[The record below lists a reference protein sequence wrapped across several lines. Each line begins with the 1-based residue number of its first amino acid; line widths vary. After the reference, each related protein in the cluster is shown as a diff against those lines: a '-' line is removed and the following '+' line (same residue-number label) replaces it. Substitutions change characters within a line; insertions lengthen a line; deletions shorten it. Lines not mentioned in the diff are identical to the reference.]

1 MKQTAIR
8 IVLILLLFSCRETPL
23 TIEGKRVSTDLFVTP
38 SQGRKHVDYFSESK
52 NLMIATDSPE
62 ATQAGIEVGSLGGNV
77 VDVAVATS
85 FAISVTRPHST
96 GLGGGGFL
104 VLYLKEFPEPIAF
117 DFRERA
123 PNAASRDMYKRKPKE
138 DSLLGFRAVGVPG
151 NVAGLVQIQKRYG
164 KLSLKTVISPAIRLA
179 EKGFPMYPDLQSA
192 IQKSSKDMDREMKG
206 IFLPGGKVPELK
218 NILVQKDLANSLK
231 LISETG
237 EKEFYRGK
245 IANAITIA
253 MKANGGLITSQD
265 LNDFKVIEKKTLKT
279 KYHDY
284 TIYTM
289 PPPSSGIH
297 LLTMLSMLEKE
308 SLKETY
314 EKDPALYY
322 HFVAEV
328 MRRGYA
334 DRAVFG
340 GDSAFTKIPIDRLLS
355 KKYAEEKISDF
366 DPKIASNSSSFLK
379 TLNFGAESPQTT
391 HISVMD
397 REGNSVSTTQSINF
411 RFGASVVAPGTGI
424 VLNDTMD
431 DFSRVPGEP
440 NVYGLIGA
448 EANSIL
454 PKKTPLSSMS
464 PTIVFKGKE
473 PFLTTGAPGGAY
485 IVNAVLQSL
494 VYNLDF
500 NLTLYESVA
509 RGRVHHQLF
518 PDAVFIEKSVNE
530 RNVFDGLSSKKH
542 DIRIAP
548 NFAKLFSVK
557 RENGMLYG
565 ASDPRGEGATGGL

>member
-1 MKQTAIR
+1 MKQITIR
-8 IVLILLLFSCRETPL
+8 IILILLLFSCRETSL
-23 TIEGKRVSTDLFVTP
+23 TIEGKRISTDLLVTP
-38 SQGRKHVDYFSESK
+38 SHGKTHVDYFSESK

-62 ATQAGIEVGSLGGNV
+62 ATQVGIEVGLLGGNV

-104 VLYLKEFPEPIAF
+104 ILYLKEFSEPIAF

-123 PNAASRDMYKRKPKE
+123 PNAASRDMYKKKPKE

-192 IQKSSKDMDREMKG
+192 IQKSSKDMDQEMKG
-206 IFLPGGKVPELK
+206 IFLPGGRVPELK
-218 NILVQKDLANSLK
+218 SILVQKDLANSLK

-237 EKEFYRGK
+237 EKEFYHGK
-245 IANAITIA
+245 IADAITTA

-265 LNDFKVIEKKTLKT
+265 LSDFKVIEKKALKT
-279 KYHDY
+279 KYRDY

-308 SLKETY
+308 PLKEMY

-322 HFVAEV
+322 HFVTEV

-340 GDSAFTKIPIDRLLS
+340 GDSAFTRIPVDRLLS

-366 DPKIASNSSSFLK
+366 DPKIASSSSSFLK
-379 TLNFGAESPQTT
+379 TLNFGVESPQTT

-431 DFSRVPGEP
+431 DFSRAPGEP

-473 PFLTTGAPGGAY
+473 SLLTTGAPGGAY
-485 IVNAVLQSL
+485 IINAVLQSL

-509 RGRVHHQLF
+509 RGRIHHQLF

-565 ASDPRGEGATGGL
+565 ASDPRGEGAAGGL

>member
-1 MKQTAIR
+1 MKQITIR
-8 IVLILLLFSCRETPL
+8 IILILLLFSCRETSL
-23 TIEGKRVSTDLFVTP
+23 TIEGKRISTDLLVTP
-38 SQGRKHVDYFSESK
+38 SHGKTHVDYFSESK

-62 ATQAGIEVGSLGGNV
+62 ATQAGIEVGLLGGNV

-104 VLYLKEFPEPIAF
+104 ILYLKEFSEPIAF

-123 PNAASRDMYKRKPKE
+123 PNAASRDMYKKKPKE

-192 IQKSSKDMDREMKG
+192 IQKSSKDMDQEMKG
-206 IFLPGGKVPELK
+206 IFLPGGRVPELK
-218 NILVQKDLANSLK
+218 SILVQKDLANSLK

-237 EKEFYRGK
+237 EKEFYHGK
-245 IANAITIA
+245 IADAITTA

-265 LNDFKVIEKKTLKT
+265 LSDFKVIEKKTLKT
-279 KYHDY
+279 KYRDY

-308 SLKETY
+308 PLKEMY
-314 EKDPALYY
+314 EKDSALYY
-322 HFVAEV
+322 HFVTEV

-340 GDSAFTKIPIDRLLS
+340 GDSAFTRIPVDRLLS

-366 DPKIASNSSSFLK
+366 DPKIASSSSSFLK
-379 TLNFGAESPQTT
+379 TLNFGVESPQTT

-397 REGNSVSTTQSINF
+397 REGNSISTTQSINF

-431 DFSRVPGEP
+431 DFSRAPGEP

-485 IVNAVLQSL
+485 IINAVLQSL

-509 RGRVHHQLF
+509 RGRIHHQLF

>member
-1 MKQTAIR
+1 MKQITIR
-8 IVLILLLFSCRETPL
+8 IILILLLFSCRETPL
-23 TIEGKRVSTDLFVTP
+23 TIEGKRVSTDLLVSP
-38 SQGRKHVDYFSESK
+38 SQGKKHADYFSESK

-104 VLYLKEFPEPIAF
+104 ILYLKEFSEPIAF

-123 PNAASRDMYKRKPKE
+123 PNAASRDMYKKKPKE

-192 IQKSSKDMDREMKG
+192 IQKSSKDMDQEMKG

-218 NILVQKDLANSLK
+218 SILVQKDLANTLK

-237 EKEFYRGK
+237 EKEFYNGK
-245 IANAITIA
+245 IADAITTA

-265 LNDFKVIEKKTLKT
+265 LRDFKVIEKKTLKT
-279 KYHDY
+279 TYRDY

-322 HFVAEV
+322 HFVTEV

-340 GDSAFTKIPIDRLLS
+340 GDSAFTKIPLNRLLS

-366 DPKIASNSSSFLK
+366 DPKIASSSSSFLK

-411 RFGASVVAPGTGI
+411 RFGASVMAPGTGI

-431 DFSRVPGEP
+431 DFSRAPGEP

-473 PFLTTGAPGGAY
+473 SFLTTGAPGGAY

-509 RGRVHHQLF
+509 RGRIHHQLF

>member
-1 MKQTAIR
+1 MKQITIR
-8 IVLILLLFSCRETPL
+8 IILILLLFSCRETPL
-23 TIEGKRVSTDLFVTP
+23 LIEGKRISTDLLVSP
-38 SQGRKHVDYFSESK
+38 SQGKKHVDYFSESK

-104 VLYLKEFPEPIAF
+104 ILYLKEFSEPIAF

-123 PNAASRDMYKRKPKE
+123 PNAASRDMYKKKPKE

-218 NILVQKDLANSLK
+218 SVLVQKDLANTLK

-237 EKEFYRGK
+237 EKEFYNGK
-245 IANAITIA
+245 IADAITTA
-253 MKANGGLITSQD
+253 MKDNGGLITSQD
-265 LNDFKVIEKKTLKT
+265 LRDFKVIEKKTLKT
-279 KYHDY
+279 TYRDY

-322 HFVAEV
+322 HFVTEV

-340 GDSAFTKIPIDRLLS
+340 GDSAFTKIPVNRLLS

-366 DPKIASNSSSFLK
+366 DPKIASSSSSFLK

-411 RFGASVVAPGTGI
+411 RFGASVMAPGTGI

-431 DFSRVPGEP
+431 DFSRAPGEP

-473 PFLTTGAPGGAY
+473 SFLTTGAPGGAY

-509 RGRVHHQLF
+509 RGRIHHQLF

>member
-1 MKQTAIR
+1 MKQITIR
-8 IVLILLLFSCRETPL
+8 IILILLLFSCRETSL
-23 TIEGKRVSTDLFVTP
+23 TIEGKRISTDLLVTP
-38 SQGRKHVDYFSESK
+38 SHGKTHVDYFSESK

-62 ATQAGIEVGSLGGNV
+62 ATQVGIEVGLLGGNV

-104 VLYLKEFPEPIAF
+104 ILYLKEFSEPIAF

-123 PNAASRDMYKRKPKE
+123 PNAAYRDMYKKKPKE

-192 IQKSSKDMDREMKG
+192 IQKSSKDMDQEMKG
-206 IFLPGGKVPELK
+206 IFLPGGRVPELK
-218 NILVQKDLANSLK
+218 SILVQKDLANSLK

-237 EKEFYRGK
+237 EKEFYHGK
-245 IANAITIA
+245 IADAITTA

-265 LNDFKVIEKKTLKT
+265 LSDFKVIEKKTLKT
-279 KYHDY
+279 KYRDY

-308 SLKETY
+308 PLKEMY

-322 HFVAEV
+322 HFVTEV

-340 GDSAFTKIPIDRLLS
+340 GDSAFTRIPMDRLLS

-366 DPKIASNSSSFLK
+366 DPKIASSSSSFLK
-379 TLNFGAESPQTT
+379 TLNFGVESPQTT

-431 DFSRVPGEP
+431 DFSRAPGEP

-473 PFLTTGAPGGAY
+473 SLLTTGAPGGAY
-485 IVNAVLQSL
+485 IINAVLQSL

-509 RGRVHHQLF
+509 RGRIHHQLF

-565 ASDPRGEGATGGL
+565 ASDPRGEGAAGGL